1 VSGVFGV
8 APVPLAIGVAA
19 GLVIV
24 AAAMVL
30 GRRPSPAARERKRRL
45 TVNAKAEWGA
55 TVVDFRGD
63 ELFYSYTVRG
73 AQYTAAQDISDVRDR
88 LPSDAAGIL
97 GAATVKYDPANPANS
112 ILVSE
117 EWSACG
123 APALRTLAGK
133 GVCRKLW
140 AGD

>member
-19 GLVIV
+19 GLAIV

-45 TVNAKAEWGA
+45 TVNAKGRMAGA

-73 AQYTAAQDISDVRDR
+73 AQYTAAQDVSDVRDR

-117 EWSACG
+117 EWSGLRSACTQNIG
-123 APALRTLAGK
+123 GERSLP
-133 GVCRKLW
+133 
-140 AGD
+140 